1 VFDRLEIFD
10 TSHNFFYN
18 SQSLSSLLPRISIST
33 QNNLTPFHPS
43 INFPILE
50 MESISKKY
58 GRAQTIALI
67 INTFI
72 CLNFLRDYWRLRP
85 VPSQHYSGKNFPFDF
100 PFHQTGVKISIFE
113 ECAKVR
119 EKSNIPLLFLM
130 LPI

>member
-1 VFDRLEIFD
+1 
-10 TSHNFFYN
+10 
-18 SQSLSSLLPRISIST
+18 
-33 QNNLTPFHPS
+33 
-43 INFPILE
+43 

-58 GRAQTIALI
+58 GRAQTIPFI

-85 VPSQHYSGKNFPFDF
+85 IPSQHYPDKNFPFDF
-100 PFHQTGVKISIFE
+100 PSHQTGVKISIFE

-130 LPI
+130 FPI